1 MNQGGAFSHRDEL
14 HVVVGLWHG
23 FMQGAWHGERPRGPS
38 AERLRRS
45 IESIGSK
52 SIGACDAFAAH
63 MLRELGRMSSCGE
76 IHVRAVATLN
86 RIGAT
91 TWRYKRMCMRTD
103 SLVDYF
109 LVSTCMQREKP
120 QGIN

>member
-1 MNQGGAFSHRDEL
+1 VARL
-14 HVVVGLWHG
+14 HAGCMARG
-23 FMQGAWHGERPRGPS
+23 TTPR
-38 AERLRRS
+38 AERRATPS
-45 IESIGSK
+45 IDRVNRIK
-52 SIGACDAFAAH
+52 VDRCDAFAAH